1 MRLRR
6 IAILFLLGL
15 VSVLVLWVLSPTV
28 IVPPAAVTD
37 PVTVYVVDV
46 GLHSRLVLPD
56 RNGGLIQYAYGDWNF
71 FALNQQD
78 LSDALVALL
87 IPTQG
92 TLGRRR
98 FSNVAELQQWAGGET
113 ILNFAVAGTK
123 AVQLLDSLNARF
135 NRHIDTRVE
144 NQVTGLTFVHD
155 DLDYTLL
162 HNSNHEVV
170 VWLEELDCRV
180 KGFVMLPKFQL
191 ESPEDEYWISV
202 FYYTLLPEG

>member
-28 IVPPAAVTD
+28 IVPPAAVAD

-46 GLHSRLVLPD
+46 GLHARLVLPD
-56 RNGGLIQYAYGDWNF
+56 HNGGLIQYAYGDWNY

-78 LSDALVALL
+78 LSDGLAALL

-92 TLGRRR
+92 TLGRRK
-98 FSNVAELQQWAGGET
+98 FSNVAELEQWVGDET
-113 ILNFAVAGTK
+113 LLSFAVVGTK
-123 AVQLLDSLNARF
+123 AEQLLDSLNARF

-144 NQVTGLTFVHD
+144 NQVTGLTLVQD
-155 DLDYTLL
+155 DLDYTLF
-162 HNSNHEVV
+162 HNSNHELV

-180 KGFVMLPKFQL
+180 EGFVLLSNFQVKSPK
-191 ESPEDEYWISV
+191 D
-202 FYYTLLPEG
+202 